1 MTTPEEQHG
10 ELDWD
15 GILLALADSSQR
27 KIVTRSE
34 IAGSGVAPWFAS
46 TVKCEV
52 QNKHYTGTTEAHD
65 WLSGKDGYD
74 VWWAWNWND
83 SEGANK
89 SCVVAVNMD
98 WSKWGNASDG
108 VLSKYTHQPSEIFV
122 PLSSGSQANDTV
134 SLWSFLDGADAIK
147 GLKDKVAGW
156 RTTVAGWA
164 EDIDSPG
171 SSWQGSA
178 AGEFK
183 VLLEGF
189 AGELESIGIQLESP
203 DYAADL
209 RAAGNS
215 ITPAV
220 FGMGQVYRNWF
231 DGQYA
236 WPAAATFKALREVLK
251 DCQPVL
257 NTTDDTVT
265 VTTAFG
271 DPHTEGFFA
280 TLQARAKAIWLKDV
294 HEQLDLKAGVY
305 FATVKAAYDKLHTDF
320 GMPFIPVS
328 IRTPPVDKPDPS
340 TVDPKT
346 GAPKI
351 PDGTGGAGGTGG
363 GGAGSGGTG
372 GGGSGSIKTPGP
384 LNLGT
389 GGGGSGKGGGGSGL
403 PSSITGGG
411 GGTGTGTPV
420 LDKNGKPVLG
430 ADNKPVLLPPGGY
443 IGAGGQLY
451 DANGKPVTKDG
462 KPVVV
467 PEGSTVAPTSGGSL
481 YGGTAKVPKGS
492 TVREDGTVVDKDG
505 KLVLDVNGNPVVL
518 GKGDSIAAD
527 GTLLDPSG
535 KPISNI
541 NQQLTNQE
549 HVLGSST
556 SGSHGLTGST
566 GSGYSYTGS
575 STTGSSSLGLLGGYG
590 TGYSGSTGGSGTSL
604 GSGSG
609 SGSGGIT
616 PLGGGAGGRLVSSG
630 GGLGARSIENS
641 GPAVAKM
648 AAAEAAAQK
657 TALQRATA
665 ATAAEEAQM
674 MGRSV
679 STSGGSGA
687 PMMPMGGGGG
697 GAGGQGDKD
706 RQRTTWL
713 SEDEEVWGTDTGTV
727 SGVIGR

>member
-1 MTTPEEQHG
+1 MTTPEEKHG
-10 ELDWD
+10 DLDWE
-15 GILLALADSSQR
+15 GVLQAFAPSAQR
-27 KIVTRSE
+27 KVVNRSE
-34 IAGSGVAPWFAS
+34 IAGPGAASWFAS
-46 TVKCEV
+46 TVKCEG
-52 QNKHYTGTTEAHD
+52 QGKHYTGTAEAHD

-83 SEGANK
+83 SDGANQ
-89 SCVVAVNMD
+89 SCVIAVNMD
-98 WSKWGNASDG
+98 WTKWGNAPDG
-108 VLSKYTHQPSEIFV
+108 VLSKYTHQPGEILD
-122 PLSSGSQANDTV
+122 PLTAGGENDTV
-134 SLWSFLDGADAIK
+134 SHWSFADGAKALA
-147 GLKDKVAGW
+147 GLKLSLAGW
-156 RTTVAGWA
+156 QKTVDDWA
-164 EDIDSPG
+164 KDIDSPG

-178 AGEFK
+178 AGEFR

-189 AGELESIGIQLESP
+189 AGELESIGIQLEIP
-203 DYAADL
+203 DYATDLTTAGDAVTPAAIGL
-209 RAAGNS
+209 RAVHLAWFNGGYPW
-215 ITPAV
+215 PAV
-220 FGMGQVYRNWF
+220 
-231 DGQYA
+231 
-236 WPAAATFKALREVLK
+236 ATFNAMREVLK

-257 NTTDDTVT
+257 TTADSVT
-265 VTTAFG
+265 VTTTLG
-271 DPHTEGFFA
+271 DPHTQAFFDA
-280 TLQARAKAIWLKDV
+280 LEQKAKGIWLKDV
-294 HEQLDLKAGVY
+294 HEQLDLKATAKLVEL
-305 FATVKAAYDKLHTDF
+305 KAAYDKLHTDF
-320 GMPFIPVS
+320 GMPFLPVS

-340 TVDPKT
+340 TVDPSKVDPKT
-346 GAPKI
+346 GDTKI
-351 PDGTGGAGGTGG
+351 PDGI
-363 GGAGSGGTG
+363 GGTG
-372 GGGSGSIKTPGP
+372 GGGSGGGGSIKSPGP
-384 LNLGT
+384 VNLGT
-389 GGGGSGKGGGGSGL
+389 GGGGLNTGGGGSGL

-411 GGTGTGTPV
+411 GGSGTGTGTPV

-443 IGAGGQLY
+443 IGAGGQVY

-467 PEGSTVAPTSGGSL
+467 PAGSTVAPTSGGSL

-505 KLVLDVNGNPVVL
+505 KAVLDVNGNPVVL
-518 GKGDSIAAD
+518 GKGDTIAAD

-575 STTGSSSLGLLGGYG
+575 SVTGSSSSGLLGGYG
-590 TGYSGSTGGSGTSL
+590 TGYSSSIGGSGTSP
-604 GSGSG
+604 G
-609 SGSGGIT
+609 GSGGVT
-616 PLGGGAGGRLVSSG
+616 TLGGGTGARLVSSG
-630 GGLGARSIENS
+630 GGIGARSIENS

-657 TALQRATA
+657 TALQRAA
-665 ATAAEEAQM
+665 SATAAEEAQM

-687 PMMPMGGGGG
+687 PMMPMSGAGG

>member
-1 MTTPEEQHG
+1 MSTPEEKHG

-15 GILLALADSSQR
+15 GMLLALADSTQR

-34 IAGSGVAPWFAS
+34 IAGAGVAPWFAS

-52 QNKHYTGTTEAHD
+52 QAKHYTGTGEAHD
-65 WLSGKDGYD
+65 WLSGKDSYD

-83 SEGANK
+83 SNGANQ
-89 SCVVAVNMD
+89 SCVIAVNMD
-98 WSKWGNASDG
+98 WSKWGNATDG
-108 VLSKYTHQPSEIFV
+108 VLSKYTHQPSEILV

-134 SLWSFLDGADAIK
+134 SLWSFLDGADAFK

-156 RTTVAGWA
+156 RTTVADWA
-164 EDIDSPG
+164 ADIDSPG

-189 AGELESIGIQLESP
+189 AGELESIGIQLEIP
-203 DYAADL
+203 DYATDL
-209 RAAGNS
+209 RAAGTS

-220 FGMGQVYRNWF
+220 FGLGQVYRDWF

-236 WPAAATFKALREVLK
+236 WPAAATFKAMREVLK

-257 NTTDDTVT
+257 NTVDDTVT
-265 VTTAFG
+265 VTTVLG
-271 DPHTEGFFA
+271 DPHSEAFFDA
-280 TLQARAKAIWLKDV
+280 LQARAKAIWLKDV
-294 HEQLDLKAGVY
+294 HEQLDLKASTY

-328 IRTPPVDKPDPS
+328 IRTPTVEKPDTS
-340 TVDPKT
+340 TVDPPKVDPKT
-346 GAPKI
+346 GLPDTKI
-351 PDGTGGAGGTGG
+351 PDGTGGTGG
-363 GGAGSGGTG
+363 GGTG
-372 GGGSGSIKTPGP
+372 GGGSGSVKTPGP
-384 LNLGT
+384 VNLGT
-389 GGGGSGKGGGGSGL
+389 GGGGSGTGGGGSGL

-411 GGTGTGTPV
+411 GGSGTGTGTPV

-505 KLVLDVNGNPVVL
+505 KAVLDVNGNPVVL
-518 GKGDSIAAD
+518 GKGDTIAAD

-535 KPISNI
+535 KPISNL

-549 HVLGSST
+549 HVLATST
-556 SGSHGLTGST
+556 PVSRTV
-566 GSGYSYTGS
+566 TGS
-575 STTGSSSLGLLGGYG
+575 SGGDYSYQGTSSTGSSSYGLLGGYG
-590 TGYSGSTGGSGTSL
+590 TGYSGSTGTPGSST
-604 GSGSG
+604 
-609 SGSGGIT
+609 GSGGIT
-616 PLGGGAGGRLVSSG
+616 PLGGGSGARLVSSG
-630 GGLGARSIENS
+630 GGLGAKAVENS

-657 TALQRATA
+657 TALQRAA
-665 ATAAEEAQM
+665 SATAAEEAQM

-687 PMMPMGGGGG
+687 PMMPMGGAGG